1 MLKTG
6 IIVISTLIVA
16 FILLNLFSIFKTD
29 LNKPKVEEQTEIES
43 ETEITEQPETEA
55 EDVEELLIEVLEA
68 GEGDEVKNGDTLSV
82 HYKGSLLDGTVF
94 DQSGEK
100 PFSFKIGE
108 ASVIQGWEQG
118 LLGMQV
124 GEKRLLTI
132 PSEMAYGPVGSPPA
146 IPGGAALQFEV
157 ELVDIQK

>member
-1 MLKTG
+1 MLKIG
-6 IIVISTLIVA
+6 IIAISTLIVA

-29 LNKPKVEEQTEIES
+29 LNQPKVEEQPEATEETNQTTVES
-43 ETEITEQPETEA
+43 EA

-68 GEGDEVKNGDTLSV
+68 GEGTAAKNGDTLFV

-94 DQSGEK
+94 DQSAEE

-108 ASVIQGWEQG
+108 ASVIQGWEEG
-118 LLGMQV
+118 LLGMQI

-132 PSEMAYGPVGSPPA
+132 PSEMAYGPFGNPPV

-157 ELVDIQK
+157 ELMDIQN